1 MGKLLNSN
9 SSLLIYTI
17 IQVSLAII
25 GVCSVSLEEHGGML
39 ILFTSP
45 CKEWTSRQNV
55 FEQESPIFLAPKTSV
70 MEVNFFP
77 DGDGGQD
84 S

>member
-1 MGKLLNSN
+1 MIPYGMGKLLNSN

-25 GVCSVSLEEHGGML
+25 GVCSVSPEEHGGML

-45 CKEWTSRQNV
+45 C
-55 FEQESPIFLAPKTSV
+55 
-70 MEVNFFP
+70 
-77 DGDGGQD
+77 
-84 S
+84 